1 MTDFTLQSLADLIDD
16 RATSV
21 RNASYTRNLLDAG
34 TEKCAKKFG
43 EEAIELVIAGVGSD
57 KKAIILESADVL
69 YHLLV
74 VLQVNGIAL
83 QDVMVELQRRT
94 AQSGIEEKASR
105 QS

>member
-1 MTDFTLQSLADLIDD
+1 MTDFSLQSLADLIDD

-34 TEKCAKKFG
+34 VEKCAKKFG
-43 EEAIELVIAGVGSD
+43 EEAIELVIAAVGSD

-74 VLQVNGIAL
+74 VLQANGIAL

-105 QS
+105 KN